1 MKNIKKISLILVCCL
16 IFSVLS
22 SCSLV
27 VVKPLG
33 EIENK
38 EDMHSAIADNTE
50 AVYVSITSGEDFE
63 ISSYYILP
71 VKAAAGEYF
80 RQLCNRND
88 VVIKGV
94 DEGFITS
101 VNEIKND
108 GDYAWMFYINGE
120 ISEVGVKD
128 YIPEAG
134 DKLELKYLNW
144 VDLYNM

>member
-1 MKNIKKISLILVCCL
+1 MKNIRKISFILVCCL
-16 IFSVLS
+16 VFSILT

-33 EIENK
+33 EIETK
-38 EDMHSAIADNTE
+38 EDIHSAYADNSL
-50 AVYVSITSGEDFE
+50 AVLVSITSGEEFE

-71 VKAAAGEYF
+71 VKADAGEYF

-88 VVIKGV
+88 VIIKGV

-101 VNEIKND
+101 VNSIKND

-120 ISEVGVKD
+120 ISDVGVAD
-128 YIPEAG
+128 YIPQAG
-134 DKLELKYLNW
+134 DIIELKYLNW
-144 VDLYNM
+144 VELYNM